1 MCRGLSVRNKIQ
13 GDFSSGKLIFLGS
26 GNPEGIPVA
35 FCSCAICTGKQIR
48 RLRSSVLIAWAGK
61 NFLIDAGPDFRQQML
76 ENHIQQLDGV
86 FLTHPH
92 YDHIGGIDDLRAW
105 YVMHQRSLPVVV
117 SAFTYKYLSKTR
129 EHIVF
134 PQSSATALPASLNFT
149 ILNEAYGESTF
160 LDLPYTYV
168 TYYQKSCEVMGYRF
182 GNLAYLTDMNRYDHE
197 IFSYLSGVETLILSA
212 SPNQPPPAFHG
223 YGHTHFTLRQ
233 AEDFASHVGAKKLII
248 THISHNLQK
257 ELADYSDKVCAYDGM
272 EVSWSL

>member
-1 MCRGLSVRNKIQ
+1 MEKETR

-48 RLRSSVLIAWAGK
+48 RLRPSVLIEWAGK
-61 NFLIDAGPDFRQQML
+61 NFLIDVGPDFRQQML
-76 ENHIQQLDGV
+76 ENNIQKLDGV

-92 YDHIGGIDDLRAW
+92 YDHIGGIDDLRVW
-105 YVMHQRSLPVVV
+105 YVMHQISLPVVL
-117 SAFTYKYLSKTR
+117 SAFTYKYLCKAR

-134 PQSSATALPASLNFT
+134 PQGGDATLPASLDFT
-149 ILNEAYGESTF
+149 ILNEAYGENTF

-168 TYYQKSCEVMGYRF
+168 SYYQKSCEVMGYRF
-182 GNLAYLTDMNRYDHE
+182 GNLAYLTDMNRYDQE
-197 IFSYLSGVETLILSA
+197 IFNYLSGVETLILSV
-212 SPNQPPPAFHG
+212 SPSQPPPAF
-223 YGHTHFTLRQ
+223 YGRGHAHFTMSQ
-233 AEDFASHVGAKKLII
+233 AEDFASYVGAKKLII